1 MVELLAADMPAT
13 CLVGTFSVWK
23 VAADVPYE
31 EVLTHLGEPLLE
43 AKNLVVGNA
52 LHVLVQL
59 LRGNTEDY
67 TPAYITIGSGG
78 DLDQVFRLD
87 QGARVPASIAD
98 TYIRRPEA
106 RIPIVVTEDG
116 DKPNVWHYVAVARPH
131 EALTPVIN
139 ELGVETRNGTLISHY
154 ISEEDSTGR
163 ATRYVKTS
171 LEYLIIKWR
180 YELTLALNITGSDL
194 APVSGGVYLPFT
206 LANGVTIMT
215 VLVEPRPGAS
225 TTRALY
231 FQLSNGTAG
240 TVDIQNNSTLLF
252 TLSDGTPTNI
262 EVTTP

>member
-1 MVELLAADMPAT
+1 MAELCTSDTPAA

-23 VAADVPYE
+23 VPAEVPYE
-31 EVLTHLGEPLLE
+31 EVLDKLGTPLLE

-52 LHVLVQL
+52 LHALVQL

-78 DLDQVFRLD
+78 DLDQLFRLD
-87 QGARVPASIAD
+87 QGARVPASISD
-98 TYIRRPEA
+98 TYVRRPEA
-106 RIPIVVTEDG
+106 RIPIILTEDG

-154 ISEEDSTGR
+154 ISEEDTTGR
-163 ATRYVKTS
+163 ATRYIKTS

-180 YELTLALNITGSDL
+180 YELTLALNTVGTTFT
-194 APVSGGVYLPFT
+194 PVSGVYLPFT
-206 LANGVTIMT
+206 LADGTIITT

-225 TTRALY
+225 TTRAMY
-231 FQLSNGTAG
+231 FQLSNGTVG
-240 TVDIQNNSTLLF
+240 TVDIQNNGTLSF
-252 TLSDGTPTNI
+252 TLSDGTPTTI
-262 EVTTP
+262 EIETP